1 MNQKFLDF
9 INSKKNV
16 LVLGKGHLNKKINKK
31 YDLYVG
37 VKQSIGVLPQKDI
50 LVMNDFEGIFGLEDC
65 IPEIKYILCPNNIHL
80 NHQPIKEYN
89 LKLYEYIKKLGFRGE
104 IINYEISSNPKPN
117 KELDFI
123 DCKNSGDIIFHFLNK
138 NHNIDVFGIYKCLDD
153 NLEITRII
161 LNRKREEFIEE
172 YNSYINRIYKNK
184 RGVNLLMLRD
194 NLEINLNQIRTN
206 LQFRNLMT
214 NSQKKIKLQYPNL
227 NINFN

>member
-1 MNQKFLDF
+1 M
-9 INSKKNV
+9 
-16 LVLGKGHLNKKINKK
+16 
-31 YDLYVG
+31 
-37 VKQSIGVLPQKDI
+37 
-50 LVMNDFEGIFGLEDC
+50 
-65 IPEIKYILCPNNIHL
+65 
-80 NHQPIKEYN
+80 
-89 LKLYEYIKKLGFRGE
+89 EYIKKLGFRGE

-161 LNRKREEFIEE
+161 LNRKREEFKKE
-172 YNSYINRIYKNK
+172 YISYINRIYKNK

-194 NLEINLNQIRTN
+194 KLEINLNQIRTN
-206 LQFRNLMT
+206 FKFRNLMT
-214 NSQKKIKLQYPNL
+214 NSQNKLKLQYFNL